1 KIFHGGTFKK
11 GKNGVWV
18 YTGGLCRTFEVDP
31 DELCWF
37 YLKELVEKC
46 GVSNDGLKIYYLMLG
61 IDFVSGLRSVYDD
74 NEVRRTGEV
83 LMKSRCIDLYVVG
96 DGKELDFL
104 TSNQPSQTE
113 YNVVNAQPISGPIDK
128 QIDAIRPQKLTP
140 RRSARL
146 TQESCE
152 VAEKMPQLSQKT
164 APAMVP
170 TPTTTIKNKKQKA
183 ISKSCIEPN
192 PIFSNSLSLQNTTL
206 TEIHQTELIHTSED
220 NFVRYKVPDEYE
232 WEENRPNSPIS
243 LSQLLYD
250 ADNSEDEWGSDPD
263 YEVPDDLGSNENE
276 EEDWLVDYQ
285 VDDDISGLDGEPDGE
300 HVEEQDLDQ
309 LREVEVLDGLDTSD
323 DEQRVA
329 RDRVKGFNFGVIE
342 LAHKLQVEAAEGKL
356 SAQRVEESDLALRN
370 EGNIVSDYEESEEEI
385 HTPTPSDEDE
395 TLEER
400 RAKRGLLVGKD
411 TDFSKFQWQVG
422 QRFTSRVEFKQA
434 VTKFAIFQGRN
445 LCVVAA
451 NKKRQQRIGVR
462 CSEGCPFWLYA
473 SWDSRRGSFVVKGV
487 MNEHTCLRNME
498 KNIQLKSTWLAEQ
511 LLDVFKARPH
521 WPAKEIIETIRRA
534 YRVIVKKDFVYK
546 VKYYAHRKLHGSMR
560 DHYGKVGRYLQA
572 LKKACPATDVDLVT
586 YKHNNKGPLVFQRLY
601 VCFDGVRKG
610 WNGGCR
616 NIICIDACFFKTF
629 LGGQLM

>member
-1 KIFHGGTFKK
+1 MNTVSLKFFHGGTFKK

-37 YLKELVEKC
+37 YLKELVEKY
-46 GVSNDGLKIYYLMLG
+46 GASTDALKIYYLMPG

-74 NEVRRTGEV
+74 NEVRTVGEV

-104 TSNQPSQTE
+104 TSNQPSQTVF
-113 YNVVNAQPISGPIDK
+113 NVVNAQPISGPIDK
-128 QIDAIRPQKLTP
+128 QIDATRPQKLTP
-140 RRSARL
+140 RR
-146 TQESCE
+146 
-152 VAEKMPQLSQKT
+152 
-164 APAMVP
+164 
-170 TPTTTIKNKKQKA
+170 
-183 ISKSCIEPN
+183 PN
-192 PIFSNSLSLQNTTL
+192 N
-206 TEIHQTELIHTSED
+206 
-220 NFVRYKVPDEYE
+220 
-232 WEENRPNSPIS
+232 PIS

-263 YEVPDDLGSNENE
+263 YDVLDDLESNENE
-276 EEDWLVDYQ
+276 EENSLVDYQ
-285 VDDDISGLDGEPDGE
+285 VDDDISGLDGELDGQ
-300 HVEEQDLDQ
+300 HVEEQDMDQ

-329 RDRVKGFNFGVIE
+329 RNRVKGFNFGVIE
-342 LAHKLQVEAAEGKL
+342 LAHKLQVEAVEGKL

-400 RAKRGLLVGKD
+400 RAKIGLLVGKD

-422 QRFTSRVEFKQA
+422 QRFTLRAEFKQA

-462 CSEGCPFWLYA
+462 CSEGYPFWLYA
-473 SWDSRRGSFVVKGV
+473 SWDSRRGSFVVKRV

-498 KNIQLKSTWLAEQ
+498 KNI
-511 LLDVFKARPH
+511 
-521 WPAKEIIETIRRA
+521 
-534 YRVIVKKDFVYK
+534 
-546 VKYYAHRKLHGSMR
+546 
-560 DHYGKVGRYLQA
+560 
-572 LKKACPATDVDLVT
+572 
-586 YKHNNKGPLVFQRLY
+586 
-601 VCFDGVRKG
+601 
-610 WNGGCR
+610 
-616 NIICIDACFFKTF
+616 
-629 LGGQLM
+629 